1 VLPHG
6 SGLLAVRTAASVI
19 ALGSPKAQGG
29 KSMNCRSLDEH
40 RLEIGAQIAAVP
52 LNGQDSRRAEKTDCA
67 KNQGF
72 RDRPET
78 VAGLHYQG

>member
-1 VLPHG
+1 
-6 SGLLAVRTAASVI
+6 
-19 ALGSPKAQGG
+19 
-29 KSMNCRSLDEH
+29 MNCRSLDEH